1 MIRGNRQRIVGATV
15 FCAVALILLPMIF
28 DGQGSYESPMVSRI
42 PVQPQVNLLPEPR
55 QIRPVIIADSPILEE
70 ETSETEQAIVDAPP
84 TDTVVSP
91 DSAEL
96 SSRVEEVNE
105 SPVLDQL
112 GLPRGWSIRLGSFAE
127 VTNANNLVDRLRD
140 AGYKAYTKS
149 ISNAVGDLTSVL
161 VGPWID
167 RGAVDEYQ
175 QELQDEFMLPGD
187 IVLYEINQ

>member
-1 MIRGNRQRIVGATV
+1 M
-15 FCAVALILLPMIF
+15 FLMLALILLPIIF

-42 PVQPQVNLLPEPR
+42 PPEPPVILLPEPR
-55 QIRPVIIADSPILEE
+55 QTRPTIIADAPTSVEE
-70 ETSETEQAIVDAPP
+70 ASEAEQGVIDAPLEA
-84 TDTVVSP
+84 DGASF

-96 SSRVEEVNE
+96 ESSSEEGLE
-105 SPVLDQL
+105 IPALDQL

-127 VTNANNLVDRLRD
+127 ITNANNLVDRLRG

-149 ISNAVGDLTSVL
+149 ISNTVGDLTSVL

-187 IVLYEINQ
+187 IVLYEIDQ

>member
-84 TDTVVSP
+84 TDTLVSS

-105 SPVLDQL
+105 SPVLDQS

-127 VTNANNLVDRLRD
+127 VTNANNLVDRLRES
-140 AGYKAYTKS
+140 GYKAYTKS
-149 ISNAVGDLTSVL
+149 ISNGVGDLTSVL

-167 RGAVDEYQ
+167 RVVVDEYQ